1 MKTNIIFL
9 IHLFPFIINVY
20 GKHLLSKKEGG
31 GRWRLHEIHPSF
43 KITFA
48 LFMLGAVLLLLREV
62 YARETFLNETLY
74 EQFSIEKSDYDVEFE
89 INHFGYLYRL
99 DFEDETRVAYEFFV
113 KTNEDNAY
121 VVTYYGHNSYGDSP
135 LREDEF
141 MTLNEGY

>member
-48 LFMLGAVLLLLREV
+48 LLMLGAVVFLLHEIHQRE
-62 YARETFLNETLY
+62 AFLKENLY
-74 EQFSIEKSDYDVEFE
+74 NQFSIERNDYDVEFDLTQ
-89 INHFGYLYRL
+89 FGYLYRL
-99 DFEDETRVAYEFFV
+99 EFEDETRVDYEFFV
-113 KTNEDNAY
+113 KSNQGAY